1 MLKKTITY
9 TDFNG
14 IERTED
20 FYFNLTKAEIAEMEL
35 EVPGGMTTMIE
46 RITKTQD
53 TPSLIKVFKELILRS
68 YGKKSDDGRRFIK
81 NKELVEEFKDSEAYS
96 ELFMELATNA
106 EAASAFVNGITPKIP
121 EVAKKIPD
129 KAN

>member
-14 IERTED
+14 VERTED

-96 ELFMELATNA
+96 ELFMELATNT

-121 EVAKKIPD
+121 EAAKKIPD